1 MANYIFE
8 VMCTRSPLA
17 LRQMLNENNQG
28 QLGNQL
34 YFLDVITSA
43 VFEIYP
49 ASLLKFQKVASF
61 SKLLSKIVEAC

>member
-1 MANYIFE
+1 
-8 VMCTRSPLA
+8 MCTRSPLA

-43 VFEIYP
+43 VFDVITSAVFEIYP